1 MKLKLVPASQ
11 GIGWVRQGILAC
23 RQQLLGFIGLV
34 GMMFML
40 TIVLLPLPG
49 DVGGLLLAG
58 LMPVIWMGFMLATR
72 RVLTGQRI
80 SPTVLFEA
88 LKGDTAPRREFAMLG
103 LIYIVATLLVQQLAS
118 VLGPSPQEVEQAM
131 QGTQDAA
138 TLGSNPVLLQSMLWR
153 LGLTVP
159 ITLFFWHV
167 PALVMWGRVP
177 LAKAL
182 FFSAVATWRNL
193 GAFLMYG
200 ATWLGLMLTLALADT
215 LLLMIVP
222 VPALAQMVA
231 VAGSMLLAAAFYA
244 STYFPVVDCFEPQR
258 PVDEASPGSPSA
270 G

>member
-1 MKLKLVPASQ
+1 MKLKLVSAAQ
-11 GIGWVRQGILAC
+11 GVTWVRQGILAC
-23 RQQLLGFIGLV
+23 RQQMLGFIGLV
-34 GMMFML
+34 GLMFML

-88 LKGDTAPRREFAMLG
+88 LKGETAPRREFAVLG
-103 LIYIVATLLVQQLAS
+103 AIYIVVTLGVQQLAAL
-118 VLGPSPQEVEQAM
+118 LGPSPQEVEQAM
-131 QGTQDAA
+131 QGTQDPAM
-138 TLGSNPVLLQSMLWR
+138 LGNNPVLLQSMLWR

-182 FFSAVATWRNL
+182 FFSVVATWRNL

-231 VAGSMLLAAAFYA
+231 VVGSMLLAAAFYA

-258 PVDEASPGSPSA
+258 PPTDEASPEPPA
-270 G
+270 A